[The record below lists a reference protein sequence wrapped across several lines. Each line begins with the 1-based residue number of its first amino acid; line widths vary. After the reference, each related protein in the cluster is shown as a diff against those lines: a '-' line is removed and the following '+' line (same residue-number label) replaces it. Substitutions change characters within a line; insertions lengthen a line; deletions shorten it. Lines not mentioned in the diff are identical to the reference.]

1 MNKGHTI
8 VKESGFLTSN
18 DAKWFFQRL
27 NNPTRLSHH
36 PICGCYDHHLVRIGR
51 LNLCLGCTALS
62 CGVFLSIMA
71 AVGLYAT
78 DRIPASYADP
88 LTVIFA
94 GSGCY
99 LPTLAQP
106 FLQGKKFKLFSRAML
121 GCGITLLWISIIF
134 LFSWTTAGL
143 AWKIA
148 CSTVFVFVYKATL
161 NYRNK
166 FTPVPATSCDKG
178 CYPLCSGNTV
188 HQLRLLKELENRVGL
203 HAPLYEYAV
212 QLFENPN
219 EPFVMKS
226 DG

>member
-1 MNKGHTI
+1 MAMYLLQNDT
-8 VKESGFLTSN
+8 VELMRRLT
-18 DAKWFFQRL
+18 
-27 NNPTRLSHH
+27 
-36 PICGCYDHHLVRIGR
+36 
-51 LNLCLGCTALS
+51 
-62 CGVFLSIMA
+62 
-71 AVGLYAT
+71 
-78 DRIPASYADP
+78 
-88 LTVIFA
+88 
-94 GSGCY
+94 
-99 LPTLAQP
+99 
-106 FLQGKKFKLFSRAML
+106 
-121 GCGITLLWISIIF
+121 
-134 LFSWTTAGL
+134 
-143 AWKIA
+143 